1 MMISMKIYKGIA
13 VLGVFGP
20 FFVHFRPEMTPKGGL
35 SSQEAGLKGFK
46 SSQIPHKYNFK
57 PKNVILFDSVNISAR
72 PKKTLRPLKFMAG
85 VSPESPLFMLG
96 ITLF

>member
-1 MMISMKIYKGIA
+1 MMINMKIYKGIA

-46 SSQIPHKYNFK
+46 SGQIRN
-57 PKNVILFDSVNISAR
+57 
-72 PKKTLRPLKFMAG
+72 
-85 VSPESPLFMLG
+85 VSPHVEHFSFSKGRIPR
-96 ITLF
+96 